1 MDWLKL
7 LVPPVAGACIAGVVG
22 LLAALVGPGTYR
34 GWRIKKLLDLVKD
47 LDRDRFPGQRAVL
60 LDQVERLATQM
71 AAIYKVPHERGL
83 LMASYLLYGALT
95 GSVFAFISR
104 AASASGMFLLL
115 DSTVVLVLIFV
126 TAVAMKPAQEAFDYV
141 KFHRAEFVR
150 RGSPESYE
158 LPPRPRP
165 WWFRKWGG
173 GGIAAD

>member
-7 LVPPVAGACIAGVVG
+7 LVPPVAGACIAGAVG

-71 AAIYKVPHERGL
+71 AAIYKVPHEWRL
-83 LMASYLLYGALT
+83 LAASYVLYGALS
-95 GSVFAFISR
+95 GSVFTLLHR
-104 AASASGMFLLL
+104 AASASGIFLLL
-115 DSTVVLVLIFV
+115 DSIIVLIIIFV
-126 TAVAMKPAQEAFDYV
+126 TYVTMKPAQEAFDYV
-141 KFHRAEFVR
+141 KFHRAEFIR

-165 WWFRKWGG
+165 WWIRK
-173 GGIAAD
+173 